1 MKFESMTSRLDE
13 VERRIREAC
22 ARAGRP
28 REAITLIAVSKGQPV
43 EAVAEAYALGL
54 RVFGENYVQEWL
66 EKAKA
71 LPADIEW
78 HVIGALQTNKA
89 KLVATGPVACVHSV
103 DRPKLAVALAAKR
116 ETEDVLDVL
125 AELNLSAELTKAG
138 TSVEALRVLLD
149 AIDAEARLKLR
160 GLMAIPE
167 PTHDTALQRANFR
180 TLAALLEALNAER
193 TPSRRLD
200 ILSMGMSG
208 DFEVAI
214 EEGATHIRVGTAL
227 FGARERGMR

>member
-1 MKFESMTSRLDE
+1 
-13 VERRIREAC
+13 
-22 ARAGRP
+22 
-28 REAITLIAVSKGQPV
+28 
-43 EAVAEAYALGL
+43 
-54 RVFGENYVQEWL
+54 
-66 EKAKA
+66 
-71 LPADIEW
+71 
-78 HVIGALQTNKA
+78 
-89 KLVATGPVACVHSV
+89 
-103 DRPKLAVALAAKR
+103 
-116 ETEDVLDVL
+116 L